1 MSGAKIN
8 IITALFAAILS
19 ALTAGC
25 EVVGNL
31 ATERESEKS
40 IPAEFKLARTEGKI
54 AVVAIMPGWIKT
66 PIDLRVTLTDAINL
80 TLEKKAGIDKKR
92 LIEYADIMKVR
103 IALPEDKKDDAFEIA
118 GKFDAKYVL
127 VVQVTDF
134 DLSTFAEKDFYNGI
148 MQTKTCL
155 FDGSGTKLWPMEEEN
170 SRDITVG
177 IEAEKGTVKTI
188 AEKLSIATAHCI
200 TRYFYNCNTARF
212 RIAEEQKKYDYYT
225 W

>member
-80 TLEKKAGIDKKR
+80 TLEKKAGIDKAK
-92 LIEYADIMKVR
+92 LTEYADVMKARAV
-103 IALPEDKKDDAFEIA
+103 LSEDKKDIAFEIA
-118 GKFDAKYVL
+118 GKLGAKYVL
-127 VVQVTDF
+127 VVQITDF
-134 DLSTFAEKDFYNGI
+134 DLSTFAEKDFYNGT
-148 MQTKTCL
+148 MQTKSCL
-155 FDGSGTKLWPMEEEN
+155 FDSNGTKLWPMGEEG

-177 IEAEKGTVKTI
+177 IEAEKGIVKT
-188 AEKLSIATAHCI
+188 AVEKLSMATAHCI